1 MASVF
6 FSMGFAYK
14 HLTRGIV
21 LSAGVSFSVGVCARV
36 LCVRV
41 CVCVKESSSF
51 ILK

>member
-14 HLTRGIV
+14 RLTHGIV
-21 LSAGVSFSVGVCARV
+21 ISAGVSFSVGMCARV
-36 LCVRV
+36 SCVRV
-41 CVCVKESSSF
+41 CVKASSSF